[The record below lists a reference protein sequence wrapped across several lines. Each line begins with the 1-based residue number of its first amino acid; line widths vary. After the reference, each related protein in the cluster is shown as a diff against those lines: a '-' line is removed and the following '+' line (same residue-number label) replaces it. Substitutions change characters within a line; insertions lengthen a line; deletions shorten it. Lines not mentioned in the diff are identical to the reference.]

1 MTSFVLPQSF
11 SSVIL
16 EVRCAALGAPGS
28 GKVHPRTWK
37 QASRMGEVHGVFE
50 LEGPLEMA
58 QLVGGYCPPR
68 SICCIHEQAFALFA
82 LISIRWDLKVSP
94 RAVRAQADL

>member
-1 MTSFVLPQSF
+1 MCSPGGSWVRESPPKN
-11 SSVIL
+11 L
-16 EVRCAALGAPGS
+16 E
-28 GKVHPRTWK
+28 
-37 QASRMGEVHGVFE
+37 ASIKDGRVHGVFE

-68 SICCIHEQAFALFA
+68 SIYCIHEQAFALFA
-82 LISIRWDLKVSP
+82 LISIRWDLKVSL